1 MTIHILFYTIRKVS
15 SQEISTLSKLYANL
29 SSSDHN
35 IIYPWRTESMVCG
48 ESISI
53 RSCRD
58 FSQPGQAL
66 YSDADSRGSS
76 PRGRGREDTPPC
88 RSKPKCFLNDL
99 FFLYC
104 ALIHLEFLISSSCYR
119 IHSIRPTG
127 EDEESRVETRER
139 TYEPN
144 STEWKEWGRS
154 PENIWYLCAVS
165 PTYDKSPQDPTATL
179 RQSFRYIHT
188 ILIYVIDRSL
198 VRPNYQEDVSA
209 LVENTRDIVKQ
220 RLQGDAWIMWAIA
233 QRASLPVKIEACITY
248 ALLHLLRL

>member
-1 MTIHILFYTIRKVS
+1 MVSLFLFDPAGTSLNLVRLCIVTPTAGGRVLEAGGEKILLLADQNQSAF
-15 SQEISTLSKLYANL
+15 ST
-29 SSSDHN
+29 
-35 IIYPWRTESMVCG
+35 T
-48 ESISI
+48 
-53 RSCRD
+53 
-58 FSQPGQAL
+58 
-66 YSDADSRGSS
+66 
-76 PRGRGREDTPPC
+76 
-88 RSKPKCFLNDL
+88 

-144 STEWKEWGRS
+144 STIWKEWGRS